1 VKYALRPI
9 LSRILI
15 LAASISSAQE
25 KETKIVKDFNSDG
38 VNDTLRWKYD
48 GGSGFGGNYYTLVNG
63 KNKEKF
69 ELNTW
74 GCFCTSWITVP
85 IPPAL
90 LKAQNKTFLNALKKQ
105 MLPHARKIPD
115 PSLLWIFKAISSRD
129 TSRTKYFD
137 LGFKMPLLWVSD
149 TSNFQEHYA
158 LELGSQDFY
167 KYYYSDGESL
177 DPAELKK
184 TSGWLIFNG
193 YYYGVSRKNLKPVD
207 SSGTIKVFTTPHAVI
222 LKKENKFA
230 YAFVTDNR
238 TTGAP
243 DKLRWN
249 SIKTAKLAGNY
260 LIIHRSVPGDVYILN
275 IESGALAR
283 LKIDDFIKNVII
295 GSHQLDIRGDKEYK
309 SFTMSELF
317 SELDKM

>member
-1 VKYALRPI
+1 VRVLISYI
-9 LSRILI
+9 LL
-15 LAASISSAQE
+15 LAAFICKAQE
-25 KETKIVKDFNSDG
+25 KETKIIKDINSDG

-48 GGSGFGGNYYTLVNG
+48 GGSGFGGNYYALVNG
-63 KNKEKF
+63 KSKEKF
-69 ELNTW
+69 ELDTW
-74 GCFCTSWITVP
+74 GCFCMSWITVP

-90 LKAQNKTFLNALKKQ
+90 LKAQNKTFLSALKKQ
-105 MLPHARKIPD
+105 ILPVVRKIPD
-115 PSLLWIFKAISSRD
+115 PSLSWIFNAMSSRD
-129 TSRTKYFD
+129 TSRTKHFD
-137 LGFKMPLLWVSD
+137 LSFKMPLLWVSD

-193 YYYGVSRKNLKPVD
+193 YYYGVNRKNLKPVD

-283 LKIDDFIKNVII
+283 LEIDVFIKSDII
-295 GSHQLDIRGDKEYK
+295 GSTHLDIRGDKEYK
-309 SFTMSELF
+309 SFAMSELF
-317 SELDKM
+317 SELDKL